1 MDARQYLILIAILT
15 TCLPLNSSFADVKRA
30 RQQPIE
36 ELQIGPRARPC
47 DPQPP
52 GTRRTY
58 FYSEMYCADIGYNC
72 SYILGDGEQIPP
84 ECSDL
89 RNHCLCSY
97 SDEYIVPVKEKDI
110 ELFEPP
116 APQ

>member
-1 MDARQYLILIAILT
+1 MHAGQYLILIAILT
-15 TCLPLNSSFADVKRA
+15 TCFPLHRGFADVKRT

-36 ELQIGPRARPC
+36 ELQIVPTRPC
-47 DPQPP
+47 AAPP
-52 GTRRTY
+52 VGTRRTY
-58 FYSEMYCADIGYNC
+58 FYSEMYCADIESNC
-72 SYILGDGEQIPP
+72 SFLLGGDEFQIPP

-89 RNHCLCSY
+89 RNYCLCSY

-110 ELFEPP
+110 KIFEPP